1 MDGYFYTSKVF
12 KDMHIFDNK
21 HQVKTGQSTTGQ
33 KTQQIQLQQLQQPG
47 SAAGSI
53 QQQIL
58 LRSSP
63 SLSKATGQTHIQ
75 GLYYLLRSEDF
86 F

>member
-1 MDGYFYTSKVF
+1 MKAG
-12 KDMHIFDNK
+12 
-21 HQVKTGQSTTGQ
+21 QTGTGQ

-47 SAAGSI
+47 SVAGSI

-63 SLSKATGQTHIQ
+63 SHTKAGQTHIQ
-75 GLYYLLRSEDF
+75 GLLFFWFLLLF
-86 F
+86 FAILLVPFL

>member
-1 MDGYFYTSKVF
+1 M
-12 KDMHIFDNK
+12 
-21 HQVKTGQSTTGQ
+21 KTGQSTTGQ

-53 QQQIL
+53 QQQFL

-75 GLYYLLRSEDF
+75 GFCTFPF